1 MREMTAAAARRSAL
15 WAQGFAET
23 KPAVAPT
30 RRHIRSVLNR
40 VRLFQIDSVSVA
52 VRAHYVPLFS
62 RLGDYDR
69 GLVDSAAWSHT
80 TRSPRLLTE
89 YWAHEAAF
97 IPIEDWPLMR
107 WRMEQYQRGRH
118 AGEARALDRNPTL
131 AADVLDVIGAVGA
144 CSAGDVEKHLEIDR
158 PSRKGSWW
166 DRSDTKLVCE
176 QLFASGAL
184 AVGRRVGFTRH
195 YDLTERVLPEPV
207 RAEKLPEEDAIR
219 GLVQRSAQALGV
231 ATESDLRDYY
241 RLSKTQTC
249 TAIEDLVEDGVL
261 ERVRV
266 RGWDSPA
273 LVHRDVRV
281 PRKVDGAALLC
292 PFDPLVFCRPRTER
306 IFGFRYRLEIY
317 TPAHKRVHGY
327 YVFPFLLN
335 GELVA
340 RVDLAANRSS
350 GVLEVRSA
358 FVEPDQRPERVVDAL
373 IPELRRMATWLGL
386 EEVKVDDRGDLS
398 ALLAAEATRP

>member
-1 MREMTAAAARRSAL
+1 MREMTAAAARRAAL
-15 WAQGFAET
+15 LAQGFADKE
-23 KPAVAPT
+23 PATTPT
-30 RRHIRSVLNR
+30 RRHVRSVLGR
-40 VRLFQIDSVSVA
+40 IRLFQIDSVSVA
-52 VRAHYVPLFS
+52 VRAHYMPLFS
-62 RLGDYDR
+62 RVGEYDR

-107 WRMEQYQRGRH
+107 WRMERYQRGRH
-118 AGEARALDRNPTL
+118 AGEARVLDRNPTL

-144 CSAGDVEKHLEIDR
+144 CSARDVERHLEVDQVG
-158 PSRKGSWW
+158 RKGSWW
-166 DRSDTKLVCE
+166 DRSETKMVCE

-184 AVGRRVGFTRH
+184 AVDKRVAFTRH
-195 YDLTERVLPEPV
+195 YDLIERVLPESV
-207 RAEKLPEEDAIR
+207 RAEQVPMEDAIR
-219 GLVQRSAQALGV
+219 GLVQRSARALGV

-241 RLSKTQTC
+241 RLSRAETAP
-249 TAIEDLVEDGVL
+249 AIEDLVEDGVL

-266 RGWDSPA
+266 RGWDAPA
-273 LVHRDVRV
+273 FRHRDVRV
-281 PRKVDGAALLC
+281 PRRVDAAVLLS

-306 IFGFRYRLEIY
+306 VFDFRYRLEIY

-327 YVFPFLLN
+327 YVFPFLMD

-340 RVDLAANRSS
+340 RVDLAANRPSK
-350 GVLEVRSA
+350 VLEVRSA
-358 FVEPDQRPERVVDAL
+358 FVEPGQRPERVVDAL
-373 IPELRRMATWLGL
+373 LPELRRMAAWLGL
-386 EEVKVDDRGDLS
+386 DEVKVDDRGDLA